1 MKRVKRVL
9 ALLAAF
15 ALVLAMA
22 VPALAE
28 GAEAT
33 YTLTINNA
41 NGTYEAYQIFSGDL
55 SVNEAGKKVLSNIQW
70 GSGVDATKMGSE
82 SAATVAESLTT
93 SALAENF
100 AEDLVSG
107 SKLSSTKKAATTA
120 QDGTAVFTGLSAGY
134 YLVKNSSVD
143 TGKTHTDFI
152 LEVVGDT
159 TANHK
164 GDVPDV
170 EKKVEEK
177 NDSTG
182 DATRW
187 GTTADY
193 DVGDEINF
201 ELTGTLPESYGR
213 YKTYKYEFDDTMTNM
228 TYKDNSVKVYYVK
241 DGNTNRDKISS
252 GFASTWDNGAKKLT
266 VTFDD
271 LKTAVPGLAHGD
283 KIVVTYTA
291 TLDASAVVGGNGNP
305 NQVKLKYSNN
315 PNGAETGETPE
326 KTVVVFTYKT
336 IINKVTK
343 GTDGKNVP
351 LAGAEFTLSKFI
363 ASEGGRDTVTVNG
376 TEEYHGTWNNG
387 VTVIPT
393 KTGDIANVFTFSG
406 LDAGIYRLTETK
418 TPEGYNTIDPV
429 YFEIVATNDG
439 TKVTNMEGKA
449 VNGSEISFTANTTD
463 GSLSADVINN
473 AGTTLPSTGGM
484 GTTVFYV
491 VGGGLMAVAV
501 VLLVTKK
508 RMENKR

>member
-22 VPALAE
+22 VPAWADE
-28 GAEAT
+28 AEAT

-55 SVNEAGKKVLSNIQW
+55 SEKEAGKKVLSNIQW
-70 GSGVDATKMGSE
+70 GSGVDATKVVGVN
-82 SAATVAESLTT
+82 AATKAESLTT
-93 SALAENF
+93 ADIADSF
-100 AEDLVSG
+100 AEDLVSN
-107 SKLSSTKKAATTA
+107 SKLSSVKATA
-120 QDGTAVFTGLSAGY
+120 PAKNGTAVFTGLSAGY
-134 YLVKNSSVD
+134 YLVKNSSID
-143 TGKTHTDFI
+143 SGKTYTDFI
-152 LEVVGDT
+152 LEVVGNT

-182 DATRW
+182 AATTW
-187 GTTADY
+187 GATADY
-193 DVGDEINF
+193 DVDDEINF

-213 YKTYKYEFDDTMTNM
+213 YANYKYVFHDTMTNM
-228 TYKDNSVKVYYVK
+228 TYKDGSVKVYYVK
-241 DGNTNRDKISS
+241 DGNTNRVEISS

-266 VTFDD
+266 VTFND
-271 LKTAVPGLAHGD
+271 LKTAVSGLAHGD

-291 TLDASAVVGGNGNP
+291 TLDANAVVGDNGNP
-305 NQVKLKYSNN
+305 NKVKLEYSNN
-315 PNGAETGETPE
+315 PNGDGTGETPE

-343 GTDGKNVP
+343 GTDGNNVP

-363 ASEGGRDTVTVNG
+363 ASESGSDTVTVND
-376 TEEYHGTWNNG
+376 TEYHGTWNRG
-387 VTVIPT
+387 VTVTPT
-393 KTGDIANVFTFSG
+393 NTGNIANVFTFSG

-429 YFEIVATNDG
+429 YFEIVATNNE
-439 TKVTNMEGKA
+439 TKVTSMEGKA
-449 VNGSEISFTANTTD
+449 VNGSEISFTANETS

>member
-1 MKRVKRVL
+1 MKKVKRML

-22 VPALAE
+22 VPAFADE
-28 GAEAT
+28 VK
-33 YTLTINNA
+33 YTITINNA

-55 SVNEAGKKVLSNIQW
+55 SENEAGKKVLSNIQW
-70 GSGVDATKMGSE
+70 GSGVDAKKMGSE

-93 SALAENF
+93 SAVAES
-100 AEDLVSG
+100 LVSN
-107 SKLSSTKKAATTA
+107 SKLSSVKATATA
-120 QDGTAVFTGLSAGY
+120 QNGTAVFTGLSAGY

-143 TGKTHTDFI
+143 TGKTYTDFI
-152 LEVVGDT
+152 LEVVGNT

-182 DATRW
+182 AATTW
-187 GTTADY
+187 GATADY

-213 YKTYKYEFDDTMTNM
+213 YANYKYVFHDTMTNM
-228 TYKDNSVKVYYVK
+228 TYKDGSVKVYYVK
-241 DGNTNRDKISS
+241 EGSTNRVEISS
-252 GFASTWDNGAKKLT
+252 GVASTWDNGAKKLT
-266 VTFDD
+266 VTFND
-271 LKTAVPGLAHGD
+271 LKTAVSGLAHGD

-305 NQVKLKYSNN
+305 NKVKLEYSNN
-315 PNGAETGETPE
+315 PNGEGTGETPE

-363 ASEGGRDTVTVNG
+363 ASESGSDTVTVDS
-376 TEEYHGTWNNG
+376 TEYHGTWNNG
-387 VTVIPT
+387 VTVTPT
-393 KTGDIANVFTFSG
+393 KTGDVANVFTFSG
-406 LDAGIYRLTETK
+406 LDTGIYRLTETK
-418 TPEGYNTIDPV
+418 TPAGYNTIDPV

-439 TKVTNMEGKA
+439 TKVTSMEGKA
-449 VNGSEISFTANTTD
+449 VNGSEISFTANETN

>member
-22 VPALAE
+22 VPAFAE
-28 GAEAT
+28 EAGAT

-55 SVNEAGKKVLSNIQW
+55 SVNEGKKVLSNIQW
-70 GSGVDATKMGSE
+70 GSGVDAAKMGNE
-82 SAATVAESLTT
+82 KAAIVAESLKT
-93 SALAENF
+93 STF
-100 AEDLVSG
+100 AESFAEALVSD
-107 SKLSSTKKAATTA
+107 SKLSSTKANATA
-120 QDGTAVFTGLSAGY
+120 QGGTAVFKDLSAGY

-159 TANHK
+159 IANHK

-182 DATRW
+182 AATTW

-213 YKTYKYEFDDTMTNM
+213 YTTYKYKFDDTMTNM
-228 TYKDNSVKVYYVK
+228 TYEDGSVKVYYVK
-241 DGNTNRDKISS
+241 GGNTNRTEISS
-252 GFASTWDNGAKKLT
+252 GFTSAWDEEAKKLT
-266 VTFDD
+266 VTFED
-271 LKTAVPGLAHGD
+271 LKKAVSGLSHGD

-305 NQVKLKYSNN
+305 NKVKLEYSNN
-315 PNGAETGETPE
+315 PNGEETGETPE
-326 KTVVVFTYKT
+326 KAVVVFTYKT
-336 IINKVTK
+336 IINKVKK
-343 GTDGKNVP
+343 GTDGNNVP
-351 LAGAEFTLSKFI
+351 LAGAKFTLPKFI
-363 ASEGGRDTVTVNG
+363 ASETGSDTVMVNG
-376 TEEYHGTWNNG
+376 AEYHGTWNNG
-387 VTVIPT
+387 VTVEPT
-393 KTGDIANVFTFSG
+393 NTGDIANVFTFSG
-406 LDAGIYRLTETK
+406 LDAGIYRLTETE
-418 TPEGYNTIDPV
+418 TPVGYNTIDPV
-429 YFEIVATNDG
+429 YFEIVAINDG

-449 VNGSEISFTANTTD
+449 VNGSEISFTANATSGSLTTD
-463 GSLSADVINN
+463 IVNQSGAV
-473 AGTTLPSTGGM
+473 LPSTGGM

>member
-22 VPALAE
+22 VPAWAE
-28 GAEAT
+28 EARAT

-55 SVNEAGKKVLSNIQW
+55 SENGTGQKVLSNIQW
-70 GSGVDATKMGSE
+70 GSGVVATKMGNE
-82 SAATVAESLTT
+82 RAAKVAESLTT
-93 SALAENF
+93 SALAESF

-107 SKLSSTKKAATTA
+107 SKLSSTKATATA
-120 QDGTAVFTGLSAGY
+120 KNGTAVFTDLSAGY

-152 LEVVGDT
+152 LEVVGNT

-182 DATRW
+182 ATTW

-213 YKTYKYEFDDTMTNM
+213 YNKYKYEFDDTMTNM
-228 TYKDNSVKVYYVK
+228 TYKDGSVKVYYVK
-241 DGNTNRDKISS
+241 GESTTRNEINS

-266 VTFDD
+266 VTFND
-271 LKTAVPGLAHGD
+271 LKTAVPELAHGD

-305 NQVKLKYSNN
+305 NKVKLKYSNN
-315 PNGAETGETPE
+315 PNGEETGETPE
-326 KTVVVFTYKT
+326 KAVVVFTYKT
-336 IINKVTK
+336 IINKVKK
-343 GTDGKNVP
+343 GTDGNNVP

-363 ASEGGRDTVTVNG
+363 ASETGSDTVTVDSA
-376 TEEYHGTWNNG
+376 EYHGAWNNG
-387 VTVIPT
+387 ETVTPT
-393 KTGDIANVFTFSG
+393 NTGNIANVFTFSG

-418 TPEGYNTIDPV
+418 TPAGYNTIDPV

-439 TKVTNMEGKA
+439 TQVTHMEGKA
-449 VNGSEISFTANTTD
+449 VNGSEINFTANATNGSLTTD
-463 GSLSADVINN
+463 IVNQS
-473 AGTTLPSTGGM
+473 GTVLPSTGGM

>member
-22 VPALAE
+22 VPAWAE

-55 SVNEAGKKVLSNIQW
+55 SEKEAGKKVLSNIQW
-70 GSGVDATKMGSE
+70 GSGVEATKVAGVN
-82 SAATVAESLTT
+82 AATKAESLTT
-93 SALAENF
+93 ADIAESF
-100 AEDLVSG
+100 AEDLVSN
-107 SKLSSTKKAATTA
+107 SKLSSVKATA
-120 QDGTAVFTGLSAGY
+120 PAKNGTAVFTGLSAGY
-134 YLVKNSSVD
+134 YLVKNSSID
-143 TGKTHTDFI
+143 SGKTYTDFI
-152 LEVVGDT
+152 LEVVGNT

-182 DATRW
+182 AATTW
-187 GTTADY
+187 GATADY
-193 DVGDEINF
+193 DVDDEINF

-213 YKTYKYEFDDTMTNM
+213 YANYKYVFHDTMTNM
-228 TYKDNSVKVYYVK
+228 TYKDGSVKVYYVK
-241 DGNTNRDKISS
+241 DGNTNRVEISS

-266 VTFDD
+266 VTFND
-271 LKTAVPGLAHGD
+271 LKTAVSGLAHGD

-291 TLDASAVVGGNGNP
+291 TLDANAVVGGNGNP
-305 NQVKLKYSNN
+305 NKVKLEYSNN
-315 PNGAETGETPE
+315 PNGDGTGETPE

-343 GTDGKNVP
+343 GTDGNNVP

-363 ASEGGRDTVTVNG
+363 ASESGSDTVTVND
-376 TEEYHGTWNNG
+376 TEYHGTWNRG
-387 VTVIPT
+387 VTVTPT
-393 KTGDIANVFTFSG
+393 NTGNIANVFTFSG

-429 YFEIVATNDG
+429 YFEIVATNNE
-439 TKVTNMEGKA
+439 TKVTSMEGKA
-449 VNGSEISFTANTTD
+449 VNGSEISFTANETS

>member
-1 MKRVKRVL
+1 MKRVKRML

-22 VPALAE
+22 VPAWADE
-28 GAEAT
+28 AEAT

-55 SVNEAGKKVLSNIQW
+55 SEKEAGKKVLSNIQW
-70 GSGVDATKMGSE
+70 GSGVDATKVVGVN
-82 SAATVAESLTT
+82 AATKAESLTT
-93 SALAENF
+93 ADIAESF
-100 AEDLVSG
+100 AEDLVSN
-107 SKLSSTKKAATTA
+107 SKLSSVKATA
-120 QDGTAVFTGLSAGY
+120 PAKNGTAVFTGLSAGY
-134 YLVKNSSVD
+134 YLVKNSSID
-143 TGKTHTDFI
+143 SGKTYTDFI
-152 LEVVGDT
+152 LEVVGNT

-182 DATRW
+182 AATTW
-187 GTTADY
+187 GATADY
-193 DVGDEINF
+193 DVDDEINF

-213 YKTYKYEFDDTMTNM
+213 YANYKYVFHDTMTNM
-228 TYKDNSVKVYYVK
+228 TYKDGSVKVYYVK
-241 DGNTNRDKISS
+241 DGNTNRVEISS

-266 VTFDD
+266 VTFND
-271 LKTAVPGLAHGD
+271 LKTAVSGLAHGD

-291 TLDASAVVGGNGNP
+291 TLDANAVVGGNGNP
-305 NQVKLKYSNN
+305 NKVKLEYSNN
-315 PNGAETGETPE
+315 PNGDGTGETPE

-343 GTDGKNVP
+343 GTDGNNVP

-363 ASEGGRDTVTVNG
+363 ASESGSDTVTVNG
-376 TEEYHGTWNNG
+376 TEYHGTWNRG
-387 VTVIPT
+387 VTVTPT
-393 KTGDIANVFTFSG
+393 NTGNIANVFTFSG

-429 YFEIVATNDG
+429 YFEIVATNNE
-439 TKVTNMEGKA
+439 TKVTSMEGKA
-449 VNGSEISFTANTTD
+449 VNGSEISFTANETS

>member
-1 MKRVKRVL
+1 MKKVKRML

-22 VPALAE
+22 VPAFADDE
-28 GAEAT
+28 K

-55 SVNEAGKKVLSNIQW
+55 SEKEAGKKVLSNIQW
-70 GSGVDATKMGSE
+70 GSGVDATKVVGVN
-82 SAATVAESLTT
+82 AATKAESLTT
-93 SALAENF
+93 ADIAESF
-100 AEDLVSG
+100 AEDLVSN
-107 SKLSSTKKAATTA
+107 SKLSSVKATA
-120 QDGTAVFTGLSAGY
+120 PAKNGTAVFTGLSAGY
-134 YLVKNSSVD
+134 YLVKNSSID
-143 TGKTHTDFI
+143 SGKTYTDFI
-152 LEVVGDT
+152 LEVVGNT

-182 DATRW
+182 AATTW
-187 GTTADY
+187 GATADY
-193 DVGDEINF
+193 DVDDEINF

-213 YKTYKYEFDDTMTNM
+213 YANYKYVFHDTMTNM
-228 TYKDNSVKVYYVK
+228 TYKDGSVKVYYVK
-241 DGNTNRDKISS
+241 DGNTNRVEISS

-266 VTFDD
+266 VTFND
-271 LKTAVPGLAHGD
+271 LKTAVSGLAHGD

-291 TLDASAVVGGNGNP
+291 TLDANAVVGGNGNP
-305 NQVKLKYSNN
+305 NKVKLEYSNN
-315 PNGAETGETPE
+315 PNGDGTGETPE

-343 GTDGKNVP
+343 GTDGNNVP

-363 ASEGGRDTVTVNG
+363 ASESGSDTVTVND
-376 TEEYHGTWNNG
+376 TEYHGTWNRG
-387 VTVIPT
+387 VTVTPT
-393 KTGDIANVFTFSG
+393 NTGNIANVFTFSG

-418 TPEGYNTIDPV
+418 TPAGYNTIDPV
-429 YFEIVATNDG
+429 YFEIVATNNG
-439 TKVTNMEGKA
+439 TEVTSMEGKD
-449 VNGSEISFTANTTD
+449 VNGSEISFTANVTN

>member
-9 ALLAAF
+9 ALLAAL

-22 VPALAE
+22 VPAWAE
-28 GAEAT
+28 EAEAT

-55 SVNEAGKKVLSNIQW
+55 SEKEAGKKVLSNIQW
-70 GSGVDATKMGSE
+70 GSGVDATKVVGVN
-82 SAATVAESLTT
+82 AATKAESLTT
-93 SALAENF
+93 AAIAESF
-100 AEDLVSG
+100 AEDLVSN
-107 SKLSSTKKAATTA
+107 SKLSSVKATA
-120 QDGTAVFTGLSAGY
+120 PAKNGTAVFTGLSAGY
-134 YLVKNSSVD
+134 YLVKNSSID
-143 TGKTHTDFI
+143 SGKTYTDFI
-152 LEVVGDT
+152 LEVVGNT

-182 DATRW
+182 AATTW
-187 GTTADY
+187 GATADY
-193 DVGDEINF
+193 DVDDEINF

-213 YKTYKYEFDDTMTNM
+213 YANYKYVFHDTMTNM
-228 TYKDNSVKVYYVK
+228 TYKDGSVKVYYVK
-241 DGNTNRDKISS
+241 DGNTNRVEISS

-266 VTFDD
+266 VTFND
-271 LKTAVPGLAHGD
+271 LKTAVSGLAHGD

-291 TLDASAVVGGNGNP
+291 TLDANAVVGGNGNP
-305 NQVKLKYSNN
+305 NKVKLEYSNN
-315 PNGAETGETPE
+315 PNGDGTGETPE

-343 GTDGKNVP
+343 GTDGNNVP

-363 ASEGGRDTVTVNG
+363 ASESGSDTVTVND
-376 TEEYHGTWNNG
+376 TEYHGTWNRG
-387 VTVIPT
+387 VTVTPT
-393 KTGDIANVFTFSG
+393 NTGNIANVFTFSG

-429 YFEIVATNDG
+429 YFEIVATNNE
-439 TKVTNMEGKA
+439 TKVTSMEGKA
-449 VNGSEISFTANTTD
+449 VNGSEISFTANETS

>member
-1 MKRVKRVL
+1 MKKAKRML

-22 VPALAE
+22 VPAWAE

-41 NGTYEAYQIFSGDL
+41 NGTYEAYQIFSGEL
-55 SVNEAGKKVLSNIQW
+55 SENEAGKKVLSNIQW
-70 GSGVDATKMGSE
+70 GSGVNTAKMGSE
-82 SAATVAESLTT
+82 NAATVAENLKT
-93 SALAENF
+93 SALAESF
-100 AEDLVSG
+100 AENLVSN
-107 SKLSSTKKAATTA
+107 SKLSSVKAIATA
-120 QDGTAVFTGLSAGY
+120 QNGTAVFTGLSAGY
-134 YLVKNSSVD
+134 YLVKNSSID
-143 TGKTHTDFI
+143 SGKTYTDFI
-152 LEVVGDT
+152 LEVVGNT

-182 DATRW
+182 ATTTW
-187 GTTADY
+187 GATADY

-213 YKTYKYEFDDTMTNM
+213 YTNYKYVFDDTMTNM
-228 TYKDNSVKVYYVK
+228 TYKDGSVKVYYVK
-241 DGNTNRDKISS
+241 DGSTNRVEISS
-252 GFASTWDNGAKKLT
+252 GFASVWDNSTKKLT
-266 VTFDD
+266 VTFND
-271 LKTAVPGLAHGD
+271 LKTAVSGLAHGD

-291 TLDASAVVGGNGNP
+291 TLDASAAIGGNGNP
-305 NQVKLKYSNN
+305 NKVKLEYSNN
-315 PNGAETGETPE
+315 PNSDSVGETPE

-343 GTDGKNVP
+343 GTDGHNVP

-363 ASEGGRDTVTVNG
+363 ASESGSDIVTVSG
-376 TEEYHGTWNNG
+376 TEYHGTWNSG
-387 VTVIPT
+387 VTVVPT
-393 KTGDIANVFTFSG
+393 NTGDIANVFTFSG

-418 TPEGYNTIDPV
+418 TPAGYNTIDPV

-439 TKVTNMEGKA
+439 TKVTSMEGKA
-449 VNGSEISFTANTTD
+449 VNGSEISFTANATN

-484 GTTVFYV
+484 GTTIFYV

-508 RMENKR
+508 RMEK

>member
-9 ALLAAF
+9 ALLAAL

-22 VPALAE
+22 VPAWAE
-28 GAEAT
+28 GAGAT

-55 SVNEAGKKVLSNIQW
+55 SVNEGKKVLSNIQW
-70 GSGVDATKMGSE
+70 GSGVDAAKMGNE
-82 SAATVAESLTT
+82 KAAIVAESLKT
-93 SALAENF
+93 STF
-100 AEDLVSG
+100 AESFAEALVSD
-107 SKLSSTKKAATTA
+107 SRLSSTKANATA
-120 QDGTAVFTGLSAGY
+120 QGGTAVFKDLSAGY

-152 LEVVGDT
+152 LEVVGNT
-159 TANHK
+159 IANHK

-182 DATRW
+182 AATTW

-213 YKTYKYEFDDTMTNM
+213 YNKYKYEFDDTMTNM
-228 TYKDNSVKVYYVK
+228 TYKDNSVRVYYVK
-241 DGNTNRDKISS
+241 GGNTNRTEISS
-252 GFASTWDNGAKKLT
+252 GFTSAWNDEAKKLT

-271 LKTAVPGLAHGD
+271 LKKAVPGLAHGD

-291 TLDASAVVGGNGNP
+291 TLDTSAVVGGSGNP
-305 NQVKLKYSNN
+305 NKVKLKYSNN
-315 PNGAETGETPE
+315 PNGEETGETPE
-326 KTVVVFTYKT
+326 KAVVVFTYKT
-336 IINKVTK
+336 IINKVKK
-343 GTDGKNVP
+343 GTDGNNVP
-351 LAGAEFTLSKFI
+351 LAGAKFTLSKFI
-363 ASEGGRDTVTVNG
+363 ASDNGSDTVTVNS
-376 TEEYHGTWNNG
+376 TEYHGTWNNG
-387 VTVIPT
+387 MTVTPT
-393 KTGDIANVFTFSG
+393 NTDDIANVFTFSG
-406 LDAGIYRLTETK
+406 LDAGIYRLTETV

-439 TKVTNMEGKA
+439 TKVNHVEGKA
-449 VNGSEISFTANTTD
+449 VNGSEISFTANATNGSLTTD
-463 GSLSADVINN
+463 IVNQ

>member
-22 VPALAE
+22 VPAFADDE
-28 GAEAT
+28 K

-41 NGTYEAYQIFSGDL
+41 NGTYEAYQIFRGDL
-55 SVNEAGKKVLSNIQW
+55 YVNEAGKKVLSNIQW
-70 GSGVDATKMGSE
+70 GSGVNATKMGSE
-82 SAATVAESLTT
+82 NAATVAESLKT
-93 SALAENF
+93 STLAESF
-100 AEDLVSG
+100 AENLVSN
-107 SKLSSTKKAATTA
+107 SNLSSVKANATA
-120 QDGTAVFTGLSAGY
+120 QDGTAVFKDLSAGY
-134 YLVKNSSVD
+134 YLVKNSSID
-143 TGKTHTDFI
+143 TGKTYTDFI
-152 LEVVGDT
+152 LEVVGNT

-182 DATRW
+182 AATTW
-187 GTTADY
+187 GATADY

-213 YKTYKYEFDDTMTNM
+213 YANYKYVFHDTMTNM
-228 TYKDNSVKVYYVK
+228 TYKDGSVKVYYVK
-241 DGNTNRDKISS
+241 DGRTNRVEISS
-252 GFASTWDNGAKKLT
+252 GFASTWDDGAKKLT
-266 VTFDD
+266 VTFND
-271 LKTAVPGLAHGD
+271 LKTAVSGLAHGD

-305 NQVKLKYSNN
+305 NKVKLEYSNN
-315 PNGAETGETPE
+315 PNGEGTGETPE

-363 ASEGGRDTVTVNG
+363 ASESGSDTVTVNG
-376 TEEYHGTWNNG
+376 TEYHGTWNNG
-387 VTVIPT
+387 VTVTPT
-393 KTGDIANVFTFSG
+393 KTGDVANVFTFSG
-406 LDAGIYRLTETK
+406 LDTGIYRLTETK
-418 TPEGYNTIDPV
+418 TPAGYNTIDPV
-429 YFEIVATNDG
+429 YFEIVATNG
-439 TKVTNMEGKA
+439 ETRVTSMEGKA
-449 VNGSEISFTANTTD
+449 VNGSEISFTANATN

>member
-1 MKRVKRVL
+1 MKKVKRVL

-22 VPALAE
+22 VPAWAE
-28 GAEAT
+28 EAGTT

-55 SVNEAGKKVLSNIQW
+55 SEKEAGKKVLSNIQW
-70 GSGVDATKMGSE
+70 GSGVDATKVVGVN
-82 SAATVAESLTT
+82 AATKAESLTT
-93 SALAENF
+93 ADIAESF
-100 AEDLVSG
+100 AEDLVSN
-107 SKLSSTKKAATTA
+107 SKLSSVKATA
-120 QDGTAVFTGLSAGY
+120 PAKNGTAVFTDLSAGY
-134 YLVKNSSVD
+134 YLVKNSSID
-143 TGKTHTDFI
+143 SGKTYTDFI
-152 LEVVGDT
+152 LEVVGNT

-182 DATRW
+182 AATTW
-187 GTTADY
+187 GATADY

-213 YKTYKYEFDDTMTNM
+213 YANYKYVFHDTMTNM
-228 TYKDNSVKVYYVK
+228 TYKDGSVKVYYVK
-241 DGNTNRDKISS
+241 GGNTTRNEINS
-252 GFASTWDNGAKKLT
+252 GFTSTWDNEAKKLT
-266 VTFDD
+266 VTFND
-271 LKTAVPGLAHGD
+271 LKTAVSRLAHGD

-291 TLDASAVVGGNGNP
+291 TLDANAVVGGNGNP
-305 NQVKLKYSNN
+305 NKVKLEYSNN
-315 PNGAETGETPE
+315 PNDEGTGETPE

-363 ASEGGRDTVTVNG
+363 ASESGSDTVTVNG
-376 TEEYHGTWNNG
+376 TEYHGTWNNG
-387 VTVIPT
+387 VTVTPT
-393 KTGDIANVFTFSG
+393 KTGDVANVFTFSG
-406 LDAGIYRLTETK
+406 LDTGIYRLTETK

-429 YFEIVATNDG
+429 YFEIVATNDRM
-439 TKVTNMEGKA
+439 KVTNMEGKA
-449 VNGSEISFTANTTD
+449 VNGSKISFTANATD

>member
-1 MKRVKRVL
+1 ML

-22 VPALAE
+22 VPAWAE
-28 GAEAT
+28 GDGAT

-41 NGTYEAYQIFSGDL
+41 NGTYEAYQIFRGDL
-55 SVNEAGKKVLSNIQW
+55 YVNEAGKKVLSNIQW
-70 GSGVDATKMGSE
+70 GSGVNATKMGSE
-82 SAATVAESLTT
+82 NAATVAESLKT
-93 SALAENF
+93 STLAESF
-100 AEDLVSG
+100 AENLVSN
-107 SKLSSTKKAATTA
+107 SNLSSVKANATA
-120 QDGTAVFTGLSAGY
+120 QDGTAVFTDLSAGY
-134 YLVKNSSVD
+134 YLVKNSSID
-143 TGKTHTDFI
+143 SGKTYTDFI
-152 LEVVGDT
+152 LEVVGNT

-182 DATRW
+182 AATTW
-187 GTTADY
+187 GATADY

-213 YKTYKYEFDDTMTNM
+213 YTTYKYKFDDTMTNM
-228 TYKDNSVKVYYVK
+228 TYEDGSVKVYYVK
-241 DGNTNRDKISS
+241 DRSTNRIEISS
-252 GFASTWDNGAKKLT
+252 GFTSAWSDGTKKLT

-271 LKTAVPGLAHGD
+271 LKTAVPELAHGD

-291 TLDASAVVGGNGNP
+291 TLDANAVVGGSGNP
-305 NQVKLKYSNN
+305 NKVKLEYSNN
-315 PNGAETGETPE
+315 PNDEGTGETPE
-326 KTVVVFTYKT
+326 KAVVVFTYKT
-336 IINKVTK
+336 IINKVKK
-343 GTDGKNVP
+343 GTDGNNVP

-363 ASEGGRDTVTVNG
+363 ASEGGRDTVKVND
-376 TEEYHGTWNNG
+376 TEYHGTWNRG
-387 VTVIPT
+387 MTVVPT
-393 KTGDIANVFTFSG
+393 NTGNIANVFTFSG

-418 TPEGYNTIDPV
+418 TPAGYNTIDPV
-429 YFEIVATNDG
+429 YFEIVATNNG

-449 VNGSEISFTANTTD
+449 VNDSEISFTENATD
-463 GSLSADVINN
+463 GSLTTDIVNQS
-473 AGTTLPSTGGM
+473 GTVLPSTGGM

>member
-22 VPALAE
+22 VPAWADE
-28 GAEAT
+28 AEAT

-55 SVNEAGKKVLSNIQW
+55 SEKEAGKKVLSNIQW
-70 GSGVDATKMGSE
+70 GSGVDVTKVVGVNAATK
-82 SAATVAESLTT
+82 AESLTT
-93 SALAENF
+93 ADIAESF
-100 AEDLVSG
+100 AEDLVSN
-107 SKLSSTKKAATTA
+107 SKLSSVKFTA
-120 QDGTAVFTGLSAGY
+120 PAKNGTAVFTGLSAGY
-134 YLVKNSSVD
+134 YLVKNSSID
-143 TGKTHTDFI
+143 SGKTYTDFI
-152 LEVVGDT
+152 LEVVGNT

-182 DATRW
+182 AATTW
-187 GTTADY
+187 GATADY
-193 DVGDEINF
+193 DVDDEINF

-213 YKTYKYEFDDTMTNM
+213 YANYKYVFHDTMTNM
-228 TYKDNSVKVYYVK
+228 TYKDGSVKVYYVK
-241 DGNTNRDKISS
+241 DGNTNRVEISS

-266 VTFDD
+266 VTFND
-271 LKTAVPGLAHGD
+271 LKTAVSGLAHGD

-291 TLDASAVVGGNGNP
+291 TLDANAVVGGNGNP
-305 NQVKLKYSNN
+305 NKVKLEYSNN
-315 PNGAETGETPE
+315 PNGDGTGETPE

-343 GTDGKNVP
+343 GTDGNNVP

-363 ASEGGRDTVTVNG
+363 ASESGSDTVTVND
-376 TEEYHGTWNNG
+376 TEYHGTWNRG
-387 VTVIPT
+387 VTVTPT
-393 KTGDIANVFTFSG
+393 NTGNIANVFTFSG

-429 YFEIVATNDG
+429 YFEIVATNNE
-439 TKVTNMEGKA
+439 TKVTSMEGKA
-449 VNGSEISFTANTTD
+449 VNGSEISFTANETS

>member
-1 MKRVKRVL
+1 MKKVKRML

-22 VPALAE
+22 VPAWAE
-28 GAEAT
+28 GAGTT

-55 SVNEAGKKVLSNIQW
+55 SENEAGKKVLSNIQW
-70 GSGVDATKMGSE
+70 GSGVDAKKMGNE

-93 SALAENF
+93 STLAESF
-100 AEDLVSG
+100 AESLVSG
-107 SKLSSTKKAATTA
+107 SKLSSVKATATA
-120 QDGTAVFTGLSAGY
+120 QNGTAVFTGLSAGY

-143 TGKTHTDFI
+143 TGKTYTDFI
-152 LEVVGDT
+152 LEVVGNT

-182 DATRW
+182 AATTW
-187 GTTADY
+187 GATADY

-213 YKTYKYEFDDTMTNM
+213 YANYKYVFHDTMTNM
-228 TYKDNSVKVYYVK
+228 TYKDGSVKVYYVK
-241 DGNTNRDKISS
+241 EGSTNRVEISS
-252 GFASTWDNGAKKLT
+252 GVASTWDNGAKKLT
-266 VTFDD
+266 VTFND
-271 LKTAVPGLAHGD
+271 LKTAVSGLAHGD

-305 NQVKLKYSNN
+305 NKVKLEYSNN
-315 PNGAETGETPE
+315 PNGEGTGETPE

-363 ASEGGRDTVTVNG
+363 ASESGSDTVTVDS
-376 TEEYHGTWNNG
+376 TEYHGTWNNG
-387 VTVIPT
+387 VTVTPT
-393 KTGDIANVFTFSG
+393 KTGDVANVFTFSG
-406 LDAGIYRLTETK
+406 LDTGIYRLTETK
-418 TPEGYNTIDPV
+418 TPAGYNTIDPV

-439 TKVTNMEGKA
+439 TKVTSMEGKA
-449 VNGSEISFTANTTD
+449 VNGSEISFTANETS

-508 RMENKR
+508 RMEK

>member
-1 MKRVKRVL
+1 ML

-22 VPALAE
+22 VPAWADE
-28 GAEAT
+28 AEAT

-55 SVNEAGKKVLSNIQW
+55 SEKEAGKKVLSNIQW
-70 GSGVDATKMGSE
+70 GSGVDATKVVGVN
-82 SAATVAESLTT
+82 AATKAESLTT
-93 SALAENF
+93 ADIAESF
-100 AEDLVSG
+100 AEDLVSN
-107 SKLSSTKKAATTA
+107 SKLSSVKATA
-120 QDGTAVFTGLSAGY
+120 PAKNGTAVFTGLSAGY
-134 YLVKNSSVD
+134 YLVKNSSID
-143 TGKTHTDFI
+143 SGKTYTDFI
-152 LEVVGDT
+152 LEVVGNT

-182 DATRW
+182 AATTW
-187 GTTADY
+187 GATADY
-193 DVGDEINF
+193 DVDDEINF

-213 YKTYKYEFDDTMTNM
+213 YANYKYVFHDTMTNM
-228 TYKDNSVKVYYVK
+228 TYKDGSVKVYYVK
-241 DGNTNRDKISS
+241 DGNTNRVEISS

-266 VTFDD
+266 VTFND
-271 LKTAVPGLAHGD
+271 LKTAVSGLAHGD

-291 TLDASAVVGGNGNP
+291 TLDANAVVGGNGNP
-305 NQVKLKYSNN
+305 NKVKLEYSNN
-315 PNGAETGETPE
+315 PNGDGTGETPE

-343 GTDGKNVP
+343 GTDGNNVP

-363 ASEGGRDTVTVNG
+363 ASESGSDTVTVND
-376 TEEYHGTWNNG
+376 TEYHGTWNRG
-387 VTVIPT
+387 VTVTPT
-393 KTGDIANVFTFSG
+393 NTGNIANVFTFSG

-418 TPEGYNTIDPV
+418 TPESYNTIDPV
-429 YFEIVATNDG
+429 YFEIVATNNE
-439 TKVTNMEGKA
+439 TKVTSMEGKA
-449 VNGSEISFTANTTD
+449 VNGSEISFTANETS

>member
-9 ALLAAF
+9 ALLAAL

-22 VPALAE
+22 VPAWAE

-55 SVNEAGKKVLSNIQW
+55 SEKEAGKKVLSNIQW

-93 SALAENF
+93 SASAENF
-100 AEDLVSG
+100 AEDLVSN
-107 SKLSSTKKAATTA
+107 SKLSSVKATATA
-120 QDGTAVFTGLSAGY
+120 KNGTAVFTGLSAGY
-134 YLVKNSSVD
+134 YLVKNSSID
-143 TGKTHTDFI
+143 SGKTYTDFI
-152 LEVVGDT
+152 LEVVGNT

-182 DATRW
+182 ATATW
-187 GTTADY
+187 GATADY

-201 ELTGTLPESYGR
+201 ELMGTLPESYGR
-213 YKTYKYEFDDTMTNM
+213 YKTYKYKFDDTMTNM
-228 TYKDNSVKVYYVK
+228 TYKNGSVKVYYVK
-241 DGNTNRDKISS
+241 DGSTNRVEISS
-252 GFASTWDNGAKKLT
+252 GFASAWVDGTKKLT

-291 TLDASAVVGGNGNP
+291 TLDANAVVGGNGNP
-305 NQVKLKYSNN
+305 NKVKLEYSNN
-315 PNGAETGETPE
+315 PNDEGTGETPE

-343 GTDGKNVP
+343 GTDGNNVP

-363 ASEGGRDTVTVNG
+363 ASESGSDTVTVNG
-376 TEEYHGTWNNG
+376 TEYHGTWNNG
-387 VTVIPT
+387 VTVTPT
-393 KTGDIANVFTFSG
+393 KTGDVANVFTFSG
-406 LDAGIYRLTETK
+406 LDTGIYRLTETK

-429 YFEIVATNDG
+429 YFEIVATNDRM
-439 TKVTNMEGKA
+439 KVTNMEGKA
-449 VNGSEISFTANTTD
+449 VNGSKISFTANATD

>member
-1 MKRVKRVL
+1 ML

-15 ALVLAMA
+15 ALVLAMV
-22 VPALAE
+22 VPAFADE
-28 GAEAT
+28 AEAT

-55 SVNEAGKKVLSNIQW
+55 SEKEAGKKVLSNIQW

-93 SALAENF
+93 STLAENF
-100 AEDLVSG
+100 AEDLVSN
-107 SKLSSTKKAATTA
+107 SKLSSVKATATA
-120 QDGTAVFTGLSAGY
+120 KNETAVFTGLSAGY

-143 TGKTHTDFI
+143 TGKTYTDFI
-152 LEVVGDT
+152 LEVVGNT

-182 DATRW
+182 AATTW
-187 GTTADY
+187 GATADY

-213 YKTYKYEFDDTMTNM
+213 YANYKYVFHDTMTNM

-241 DGNTNRDKISS
+241 GGNTNRVEISS
-252 GFASTWDNGAKKLT
+252 GFDSTWDNGAKKLT
-266 VTFDD
+266 VTFND
-271 LKTAVPGLAHGD
+271 LKTAVSGLAYGD

-305 NQVKLKYSNN
+305 NKVKLEYSNN
-315 PNGAETGETPE
+315 PNGDGTGETPE

-363 ASEGGRDTVTVNG
+363 ASESGSDTVTVNS
-376 TEEYHGTWNNG
+376 TEYHGTWNRG
-387 VTVIPT
+387 VTVTPT
-393 KTGDIANVFTFSG
+393 NTGNIANVFTFSG

-439 TKVTNMEGKA
+439 TKVNNMEGKA
-449 VNGSEISFTANTTD
+449 VNGSAISFTENTTD

-508 RMENKR
+508 RMEK

>member
-1 MKRVKRVL
+1 ML

-22 VPALAE
+22 VPAWAE
-28 GAEAT
+28 GAGAT

-55 SVNEAGKKVLSNIQW
+55 SVNEGKKVLSNIQW
-70 GSGVDATKMGSE
+70 GSGVDATKMDGE
-82 SAATVAESLTT
+82 SAATVAESLTK
-93 SALAENF
+93 SALAESF
-100 AEDLVSG
+100 AESLVSN
-107 SKLSSTKKAATTA
+107 SKLSSVKAIAKA
-120 QDGTAVFTGLSAGY
+120 KNETAVFTGLSAGY
-134 YLVKNSSVD
+134 YLVKNSSID
-143 TGKTHTDFI
+143 SGKTYTDFI
-152 LEVVGDT
+152 LEVVGNT
-159 TANHK
+159 IANHK

-182 DATRW
+182 AATTW

-213 YKTYKYEFDDTMTNM
+213 YTTYKYKFDDTMTNM
-228 TYKDNSVKVYYVK
+228 TYENGSVKVYYVK
-241 DGNTNRDKISS
+241 GESTTRNEINS

-266 VTFDD
+266 VTFND
-271 LKTAVPGLAHGD
+271 LKTAVPELAHGD

-291 TLDASAVVGGNGNP
+291 TLDANAVVGGKGNP
-305 NQVKLKYSNN
+305 NKVKLEYSNN
-315 PNGAETGETPE
+315 PNDEGTGETPE
-326 KTVVVFTYKT
+326 KAVVVFTYKT
-336 IINKVTK
+336 IINKVKK
-343 GTDGKNVP
+343 GTDGNNVP

-363 ASEGGRDTVTVNG
+363 ASEGGRDTVKVNNG
-376 TEEYHGTWNNG
+376 AEYLGTWNNG
-387 VTVIPT
+387 VTVTPT
-393 KTGDIANVFTFSG
+393 NTGDIANVFTFSG

-418 TPEGYNTIDPV
+418 TPAGYNTIDPV
-429 YFEIVATNDG
+429 YFEIVATNDE
-439 TKVTNMEGKA
+439 TKVTHMEGKA
-449 VNGSEISFTANTTD
+449 VNDSEISFTVNATNGSLTTD
-463 GSLSADVINN
+463 IVNQ
-473 AGTTLPSTGGM
+473 AGTVLPSTGGM

>member
-9 ALLAAF
+9 ALLAAL

-22 VPALAE
+22 VPAWAE
-28 GAEAT
+28 EAGAT

-55 SVNEAGKKVLSNIQW
+55 SEKEAGKKVLSNIQW
-70 GSGVDATKMGSE
+70 GSGVDATKVVGVN
-82 SAATVAESLTT
+82 AATKAESLTT
-93 SALAENF
+93 ADIAESF
-100 AEDLVSG
+100 AEDLVSN
-107 SKLSSTKKAATTA
+107 SKLSSVKATA
-120 QDGTAVFTGLSAGY
+120 PAKNGTAVFTGLSAGY
-134 YLVKNSSVD
+134 YLVKNSSID
-143 TGKTHTDFI
+143 SGKTYTDFI
-152 LEVVGDT
+152 LEVVGNT

-182 DATRW
+182 AATTW
-187 GTTADY
+187 GATADY
-193 DVGDEINF
+193 DGDDEINF

-213 YKTYKYEFDDTMTNM
+213 YANYKYVFHDTMTNM
-228 TYKDNSVKVYYVK
+228 TYKDGSVKVYYVK
-241 DGNTNRDKISS
+241 DGNTNRVEISS

-266 VTFDD
+266 VTFND
-271 LKTAVPGLAHGD
+271 LKTAVSGLAHGD

-291 TLDASAVVGGNGNP
+291 TLDANAVVGGNGNP
-305 NQVKLKYSNN
+305 NKVKLEYSNN
-315 PNGAETGETPE
+315 PNGDGTGETPE

-343 GTDGKNVP
+343 GTDGNNVP

-363 ASEGGRDTVTVNG
+363 ASESGSDTVTVND
-376 TEEYHGTWNNG
+376 TEYHGTWNRG
-387 VTVIPT
+387 VTVTPT
-393 KTGDIANVFTFSG
+393 NTGNIANVFTFSG

-429 YFEIVATNDG
+429 YFEIVATNNE
-439 TKVTNMEGKA
+439 TKVTSMEGKA
-449 VNGSEISFTANTTD
+449 VNGSEISFTANETS

>member
-22 VPALAE
+22 VPAFAE
-28 GAEAT
+28 EAGAT

-70 GSGVDATKMGSE
+70 GSGVDATKMGGE
-82 SAATVAESLTT
+82 SAATVAESLTK
-93 SALAENF
+93 SALAESF
-100 AEDLVSG
+100 AESLVSN
-107 SKLSSTKKAATTA
+107 SKLSSVKAIAKA
-120 QDGTAVFTGLSAGY
+120 KNETAVFTGLSAGY
-134 YLVKNSSVD
+134 YLVKNSSID
-143 TGKTHTDFI
+143 SGKTYTDFI
-152 LEVVGDT
+152 LEVVGNT

-182 DATRW
+182 AATTW
-187 GTTADY
+187 GATADY
-193 DVGDEINF
+193 DVDDEINF

-213 YKTYKYEFDDTMTNM
+213 YANYKYVFHDTMTNM
-228 TYKDNSVKVYYVK
+228 TYKDGSVKVYYVK
-241 DGNTNRDKISS
+241 DGNTNRVEISS

-266 VTFDD
+266 VTFND
-271 LKTAVPGLAHGD
+271 LKTAVSGLAHGD

-291 TLDASAVVGGNGNP
+291 TLDANAVVGGNGNP
-305 NQVKLKYSNN
+305 NKVKLEYSNN
-315 PNGAETGETPE
+315 PNGDGTGETPE

-343 GTDGKNVP
+343 GTDGNNVP

-363 ASEGGRDTVTVNG
+363 ASESGSDTVTVND
-376 TEEYHGTWNNG
+376 TEYHGTWNRG
-387 VTVIPT
+387 VTVTPT
-393 KTGDIANVFTFSG
+393 NTGNIANVFTFSG

-429 YFEIVATNDG
+429 YFEIVATNNE
-439 TKVTNMEGKA
+439 TKVTSMEGKA
-449 VNGSEISFTANTTD
+449 VNGSEISFTANETS

>member
-1 MKRVKRVL
+1 M

-22 VPALAE
+22 VPAFAD

-55 SVNEAGKKVLSNIQW
+55 SEKEAGKKVLSNIQW

-93 SALAENF
+93 SASAENF
-100 AEDLVSG
+100 AEDLVSN
-107 SKLSSTKKAATTA
+107 SKLSSVKATATA
-120 QDGTAVFTGLSAGY
+120 KNGTAVFTGLSAGY
-134 YLVKNSSVD
+134 YLVKNSSID
-143 TGKTHTDFI
+143 SGKTYTDFI
-152 LEVVGDT
+152 LEVVGNT

-182 DATRW
+182 ATATW
-187 GTTADY
+187 GATADY

-201 ELTGTLPESYGR
+201 ELMGTLPESYGR
-213 YKTYKYEFDDTMTNM
+213 YKTYKYKFDDTMTNM
-228 TYKDNSVKVYYVK
+228 TYKNGSVKVYYVK
-241 DGNTNRDKISS
+241 DGSTYRVEISS
-252 GFASTWDNGAKKLT
+252 GFASAWVDGTKKLT

-291 TLDASAVVGGNGNP
+291 TLDANAVVGGNGNP
-305 NQVKLKYSNN
+305 NKVKLEYSNN
-315 PNGAETGETPE
+315 PNDEGTGETPE

-343 GTDGKNVP
+343 GTDGNNVP

-363 ASEGGRDTVTVNG
+363 ASESGSDTVTVNG
-376 TEEYHGTWNNG
+376 TEYHGTWNNG
-387 VTVIPT
+387 VTVTPT
-393 KTGDIANVFTFSG
+393 KTGDVANVFTFSG
-406 LDAGIYRLTETK
+406 LDTGIYRLTETK

-429 YFEIVATNDG
+429 YFEIVATNDRM
-439 TKVTNMEGKA
+439 KVTNMEGKA
-449 VNGSEISFTANTTD
+449 VNGSKISFTANATD

>member
-22 VPALAE
+22 VPAWAE

-55 SVNEAGKKVLSNIQW
+55 SEKEAGKKVLSNIQW
-70 GSGVDATKMGSE
+70 GSGVDATKVVGVN
-82 SAATVAESLTT
+82 AATKAESLTT
-93 SALAENF
+93 ADIAESF
-100 AEDLVSG
+100 AEDLVSN
-107 SKLSSTKKAATTA
+107 SKLSSVKATA
-120 QDGTAVFTGLSAGY
+120 PAKNGTAVFTGLSAGY
-134 YLVKNSSVD
+134 YLVKNSSID
-143 TGKTHTDFI
+143 SGKTYTDFI
-152 LEVVGDT
+152 LEVVGNT

-182 DATRW
+182 AATTW
-187 GTTADY
+187 GATADY

-213 YKTYKYEFDDTMTNM
+213 YANYKYVFHDTMTHM
-228 TYKDNSVKVYYVK
+228 TYKDGSVKVYYVK
-241 DGNTNRDKISS
+241 GGNTTRNEINS

-266 VTFDD
+266 VTFDN
-271 LKTAVPGLAHGD
+271 LKTAVPRLAHGD

-291 TLDASAVVGGNGNP
+291 TLDANAVVGGNGNP
-305 NQVKLKYSNN
+305 NKVKLEYSNN
-315 PNGAETGETPE
+315 PNGDGTGETPE

-343 GTDGKNVP
+343 GTDGNNVP

-363 ASEGGRDTVTVNG
+363 ASESGSDTVTVND
-376 TEEYHGTWNNG
+376 TEYHGTWNRG
-387 VTVIPT
+387 VTVTPT
-393 KTGDIANVFTFSG
+393 NTGNIANVFTFSG

-429 YFEIVATNDG
+429 YFEIVATNNE
-439 TKVTNMEGKA
+439 TKVTSMEGKA
-449 VNGSEISFTANTTD
+449 VNGSEISFTANETS

>member
-1 MKRVKRVL
+1 MKKVKRVL

-15 ALVLAMA
+15 ALALAMA
-22 VPALAE
+22 VPAWAE

-41 NGTYEAYQIFSGDL
+41 NGAYEAYQIFSGDL
-55 SVNEAGKKVLSNIQW
+55 SEKEAGKKVLSNIQW
-70 GSGVDATKMGSE
+70 GSGVDATKMGNE
-82 SAATVAESLTT
+82 KAAIVAESLTT
-93 SALAENF
+93 SASAENF
-100 AEDLVSG
+100 AEDLVSN
-107 SKLSSTKKAATTA
+107 SKLSSVKATATA
-120 QDGTAVFTGLSAGY
+120 KNGTAVFTGLSAGY
-134 YLVKNSSVD
+134 YLVKNSSID
-143 TGKTHTDFI
+143 SGKTYTDFI
-152 LEVVGDT
+152 LEVVGNT

-182 DATRW
+182 AATTW
-187 GTTADY
+187 GATADY

-213 YKTYKYEFDDTMTNM
+213 YANYKYVFHDTMTNM
-228 TYKDNSVKVYYVK
+228 TYKDDSVKVYYVK
-241 DGNTNRDKISS
+241 DGSTDRVEISS
-252 GFASTWDNGAKKLT
+252 GFTSTWDNEAKKLT

-271 LKTAVPGLAHGD
+271 LKTAVSGLAHGD

-291 TLDASAVVGGNGNP
+291 TLDANAVVGGNGNP
-305 NQVKLKYSNN
+305 NKVKLEYSNN
-315 PNGAETGETPE
+315 PNGDGTGETPE

-343 GTDGKNVP
+343 GTDGNNVP

-363 ASEGGRDTVTVNG
+363 ASESGSDTVTVND
-376 TEEYHGTWNNG
+376 TEYHGTWNRG
-387 VTVIPT
+387 VTVTPT
-393 KTGDIANVFTFSG
+393 NTGNIANVFTFSG

-429 YFEIVATNDG
+429 YFEIVATNNE
-439 TKVTNMEGKA
+439 TKVTSMEGKA
-449 VNGSEISFTANTTD
+449 VNGSEISFTANETS